1 MKSTIGLFLIVFVI
15 FSCTQNDNEET
26 ETQILS
32 STDSTTLT
40 DQKLNPEEVK
50 SWLIKSIEKE
60 FSDPLFEDKEKIE
73 HPNDIY
79 TNAYEEYKT
88 DAIGIE
94 YDGGMTEAAFKEK
107 WSKIYNTKYAGIGTG
122 FLISAQDW
130 GKIKVTDCKLLE
142 PQNDGFLMFHVT
154 IEDLEFKSKYVRD
167 IKVVKQ
173 EGKYKIDDILE
184 Y

>member
-1 MKSTIGLFLIVFVI
+1 MKSVFALLLIVFAI
-15 FSCTQNDNEET
+15 FSCTKNSSEET
-26 ETQILS
+26 ETINQ
-32 STDSTTLT
+32 STIDSTEIDPKLYP
-40 DQKLNPEEVK
+40 DQVK
-50 SWLIKSIEKE
+50 DWLIKSIENE
-60 FSDPLFEDKEKIE
+60 FSDPLFEDSAKIA

-130 GKIKVTDCKLLE
+130 GKIKVTDCKLIE
-142 PQNDGFLMFHVT
+142 PQNDAFLMFHVI
-154 IEDLEFKSKYVRD
+154 IEDLEFKSKYTRD